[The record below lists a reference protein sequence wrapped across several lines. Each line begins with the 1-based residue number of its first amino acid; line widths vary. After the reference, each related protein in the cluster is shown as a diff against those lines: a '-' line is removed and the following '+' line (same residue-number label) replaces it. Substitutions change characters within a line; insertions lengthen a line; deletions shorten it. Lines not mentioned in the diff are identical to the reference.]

1 MKKIIPDFYA
11 KSIYS
16 LEPEFFIN
24 NGFNV
29 VLSDLDNTLD
39 AFDSLTPNQETIDYI
54 NKLLDKGIKV
64 YIISNNRYK
73 RVYPYAS
80 KLNLPFLNGARKPFG
95 YKIKRFLKKENLD
108 PSKVILVGDQIL
120 TDVLAAKSAKI
131 KVCLTDQL
139 VIRDQWCTYFNR
151 KIDNHLRKKMIRKKQ
166 IERIGG

>member
-80 KLNLPFLNGARKPFG
+80 KLNLPFLN
-95 YKIKRFLKKENLD
+95 
-108 PSKVILVGDQIL
+108 S
-120 TDVLAAKSAKI
+120 
-131 KVCLTDQL
+131 
-139 VIRDQWCTYFNR
+139 
-151 KIDNHLRKKMIRKKQ
+151 
-166 IERIGG
+166 IECFSL